1 MIDGA
6 RVGCAHREIE
16 MTSSNRGITFMLAVV
31 LGGCAATAA
40 GGAEVRTRT
49 TTAAFE
55 RYSSTQ
61 GSLGERVER
70 SGGGKESPRARAC
83 KSGNSKTCNELGDGL
98 VIKHAESDAERWY
111 AISCERVRGSMVA
124 NATSLMGL
132 TQDLSQ
138 IEGESGAGANK
149 RAAELKSEVSE
160 IKARIQGC
168 LDTGDLLKASGESKQ
183 SLKFYDAVCEF
194 STLVQAVS
202 ASMPSLET
210 TTANACAA
218 GERVRASLSG
228 EPNFSPEMFVE
239 LTKPKKKAAE
249 KKPTTSSDSEEGMVF
264 SEADL

>member
-1 MIDGA
+1 
-6 RVGCAHREIE
+6 

-61 GSLGERVER
+61 GALGERVER
-70 SGGGKESPRARAC
+70 SGGKESPRARAC
-83 KSGNSKTCNELGDGL
+83 KNGNSKTCNEIGDGL
-98 VIKHAESDAERWY
+98 VIKHAEADAERWY

-124 NATSLMGL
+124 NATRLMGL
-132 TQDLSQ
+132 TQDLSHV
-138 IEGESGAGANK
+138 EGENDPGASK
-149 RAAELKSEVSE
+149 RAAELKSDVGE

-183 SLKFYDAVCEF
+183 ALKFYDAVCEF
-194 STLVQAVS
+194 STLVQAVAS
-202 ASMPSLET
+202 SMPSLET

-218 GERVRASLSG
+218 GERTRASLSG
-228 EPNFSPEMFVE
+228 EPSFSPGMFVE
-239 LTKPKKKAAE
+239 LTTPKKKAAE
-249 KKPTTSSDSEEGMVF
+249 KKQTSSDSEEGMVF